1 MTTAATP
8 MTPNHGLLRR
18 LLYVGLNSKAVKT
31 YETILEEEARLLVDR
46 LISHP
51 QADISFEIH
60 RAAEKTGLLGLK
72 PTSIAA
78 RMVRAQ
84 GSPIIKK
91 LAPVAAVSAVSEG
104 INATTSLLLTF
115 VEAIARN
122 QEVQARAQAE
132 VDTLGDGQP
141 TFEDRQFLPYVEAV
155 IKEALRYDPS
165 NSIGSWHFDD

>member
-60 RAAEKTGLLGLK
+60 R
-72 PTSIAA
+72 
-78 RMVRAQ
+78 
-84 GSPIIKK
+84 
-91 LAPVAAVSAVSEG
+91 
-104 INATTSLLLTF
+104 
-115 VEAIARN
+115 
-122 QEVQARAQAE
+122 
-132 VDTLGDGQP
+132 
-141 TFEDRQFLPYVEAV
+141 
-155 IKEALRYDPS
+155 
-165 NSIGSWHFDD
+165 